1 VRCACLSWA
10 IKGQSLSEQA
20 LSVSRES
27 ADFSAAVEKYL
38 HPFPKVIIISGP
50 SGVGK
55 DSVIKRMR
63 DLNHRFHF
71 VVTATDRPPRPE
83 EVDGIDYHFLS
94 TPEFQRM
101 IDDGEFIEYALVYDQ
116 YKGVPKAHVRE
127 ALASGLDV
135 IMRIDVQGTVSIKRL
150 IPQAV
155 TIFLAPPSVDILIQR
170 LRRRKGDS
178 WEQIQHRLETALAE
192 MEQIKN
198 FDYVVVN
205 KEDKLDDAVHHHCG
219 REMPNWA
226 NRGRFVR

>member
-1 VRCACLSWA
+1 MN
-10 IKGQSLSEQA
+10 EQA
-20 LSVSRES
+20 LSISGEG
-27 ADFSAAVEKYL
+27 ADFSAAVKEYL
-38 HPFPKVIIISGP
+38 HPFPKVIVISGP

-63 DLNHRFHF
+63 ELNHRFHF

-83 EVDGIDYHFLS
+83 EADGIDYHFLS
-94 TPEFQRM
+94 TPEFKRM
-101 IDDGEFIEYALVYDQ
+101 IADGEFIEYALVYDQ

-127 ALASGLDV
+127 ALGSGLDV

-178 WEQIQHRLETALAE
+178 WQQIQHRLETALAE
-192 MEQIKN
+192 IQQMKD

-205 KEDKLDDAVHHHCG
+205 KEDKLDDAVYQIITIIAAEKCQTG
-219 REMPNWA
+219 QTE
-226 NRGRFVR
+226 VVL